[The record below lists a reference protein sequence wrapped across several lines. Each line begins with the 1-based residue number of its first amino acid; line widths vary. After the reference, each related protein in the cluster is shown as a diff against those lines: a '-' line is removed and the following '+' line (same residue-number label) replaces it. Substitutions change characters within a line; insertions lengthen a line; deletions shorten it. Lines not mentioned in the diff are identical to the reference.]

1 MCLSIDKIK
10 YNLFSELILKLVTK
24 RYKRIC
30 KYLEIKPQLLKKPW
44 VKSNHTKLENIFN
57 YKIMKTQHIK
67 SCRIYL
73 KQYLERNLQLQNAYI
88 RKKRK
93 CPPQDARLK
102 KEHAKPKVS
111 LRQKLIKIKR
121 EINKT
126 ENRKTKAKYW
136 LLNG

>member
-1 MCLSIDKIK
+1 MLHSTSADNSREEGTFTMICYVTKPVLMCLSIDKIK

-73 KQYLERNLQLQNAYI
+73 KQYLERNL
-88 RKKRK
+88 
-93 CPPQDARLK
+93 
-102 KEHAKPKVS
+102 
-111 LRQKLIKIKR
+111 
-121 EINKT
+121 
-126 ENRKTKAKYW
+126 
-136 LLNG
+136 